1 MRKRCGD
8 ITSVC
13 LDVLQRVSKSTICSR
28 ILGCAK
34 RALFSSSGAISCS
47 YPSFGVSVQTFFI
60 YLFLHNTWRWLVPF
74 CIFLTRYSC
83 LLVIRSESYRVK
95 RGVGGVFQPSLPET
109 LIDLQF
115 CCCFFLQLS
124 LLMLTFRRFYT
135 KIHVF
140 LFGFF
145 SHPAQIS
152 SPAFPSLF
160 SSPPP
165 PYISLTAVVAGSA

>member
-60 YLFLHNTWRWLVPF
+60 YLFFAQHMACAFLY
-74 CIFLTRYSC
+74 IFN
-83 LLVIRSESYRVK
+83 
-95 RGVGGVFQPSLPET
+95 
-109 LIDLQF
+109 
-115 CCCFFLQLS
+115 
-124 LLMLTFRRFYT
+124 
-135 KIHVF
+135 KIFMSTCH
-140 LFGFF
+140 
-145 SHPAQIS
+145 
-152 SPAFPSLF
+152 
-160 SSPPP
+160 
-165 PYISLTAVVAGSA
+165 